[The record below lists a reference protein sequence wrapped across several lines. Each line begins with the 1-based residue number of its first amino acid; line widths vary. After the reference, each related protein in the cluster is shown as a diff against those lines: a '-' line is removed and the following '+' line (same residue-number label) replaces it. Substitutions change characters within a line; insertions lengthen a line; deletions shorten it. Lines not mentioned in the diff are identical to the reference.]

1 MWRAGCEPS
10 PAHGGAVSI
19 DDVDAAASTKGNGHP
34 WPVGR
39 LRRGRAWRLRSAAEW
54 MKGSYLCGNNATTG
68 ASAQAGAVN
77 PERQT
82 QSAAKLC
89 RAPPIVALMA
99 SRTCGVL
106 GIEGCRWHSER
117 TACPPEHYDAFDCS
131 ALIGQPSGRSRHQ
144 PTAAERSLGAVQ
156 RREVHAV
163 SCPRQSWRVCRMM
176 IRRSLWP
183 CAARWGGLTDEP
195 ADGSWTRPPVG
206 GSRKR
211 ILFDNRVYRKCE
223 GQPVG
228 CSLPIDV
235 RWLSEGIQDGCPC
248 VSRDGIRRGAGAVRR
263 HALPFVPR

>member
-1 MWRAGCEPS
+1 M
-10 PAHGGAVSI
+10 
-19 DDVDAAASTKGNGHP
+19 DA
-34 WPVGR
+34 WCR
-39 LRRGRAWRLRSAAEW
+39 LTTWTRRRPPKETDTLSLWEA
-54 MKGSYLCGNNATTG
+54 Y
-68 ASAQAGAVN
+68 AGAVWRGTGARSSGRN
-77 PERQT
+77 APTCAEVARRPERPHRQAT
-82 QSAAKLC
+82 GAPSAVRKAIVSPPLPCNRGTHGEPHLRRLGRSGQQS
-89 RAPPIVALMA
+89 
-99 SRTCGVL
+99 
-106 GIEGCRWHSER
+106 
-117 TACPPEHYDAFDCS
+117 CPPEHYDAFDCS

-156 RREVHAV
+156 RRAVHAV

-235 RWLSEGIQDGCPC
+235 RRLSEGIQDEMPC
-248 VSRDGIRRGAGAVRR
+248 VSRDGIRRGAGAVRL

>member
-19 DDVDAAASTKGNGHP
+19 DDVDAAASTQGNGHP
-34 WPVGR
+34 WPSSVR
-39 LRRGRAWRLRSAAEW
+39 PCPA
-54 MKGSYLCGNNATTG
+54 
-68 ASAQAGAVN
+68 
-77 PERQT
+77 
-82 QSAAKLC
+82 
-89 RAPPIVALMA
+89 IVARMA
-99 SRTCGVL
+99 SRTYGVW

-156 RREVHAV
+156 RRAVHAV

-211 ILFDNRVYRKCE
+211 ILFDNRVYQKCE

-228 CSLPIDV
+228 CSLPIGV
-235 RWLSEGIQDGCPC
+235 RRLSEGIQDGWPC
-248 VSRDGIRRGAGAVRR
+248 VSRGGFRRGA
-263 HALPFVPR
+263 